1 MKKRVL
7 LLLTVALVMAAI
19 MLASAMPAVATHE
32 CAKDDRAGV
41 QHASGQGNKTGQ
53 GEFGLGGSVCY
64 NAGGATDFPPP
75 PDDEDPGNVQNTP
88 ALFVD

>member
-1 MKKRVL
+1 
-7 LLLTVALVMAAI
+7 MAAI

-64 NAGGATDFPPP
+64 NAGGDTDFGTGTF
-75 PDDEDPGNVQNTP
+75 DFEDPGNVENTP